1 MIGSSETMIIM
12 VMVMATVRKQF
23 LIPTSQGVSLVGV
36 YWPRPVL
43 GLKGCEQLKGL
54 SHSR

>member
-1 MIGSSETMIIM
+1 MIIM

-23 LIPTSQGVSLVGV
+23 LIPKSQGVSLVGV
-36 YWPRPVL
+36 YWPRPAL

-54 SHSR
+54 SHRR